1 MQTQVNGF
9 HEAVN
14 TEDDPFSGAP
24 LGRLVF
30 ERTYS
35 RSKPDGSKE
44 DWYEMVQRV
53 VDGNLS
59 LVSPAYI
66 EPTERER
73 LLYLISQRIAMPG
86 GRHLWAS
93 GTQSMALQN
102 CFRAGWS
109 TGFKGHAG
117 FTFDQL
123 MKGGGVGANYSSSY
137 FEKMPRFLSRI
148 QPRFVCDPTHPDYDK
163 IIALSLLDTELD
175 DPHPTV
181 RVSIDDSRE
190 GWVHAL
196 ETLIWHSI
204 NSVPVTLLFDVSE
217 VREEGAPIRGFGG
230 TAAGPMPLML
240 MLLEVAELCK
250 AQRAQSCDT
259 CRHNNIRV
267 CPMFAMA
274 VDHQIAT
281 CVVAGNVRRSARM
294 SIIHWK
300 DPHIFEFINCKTDPL
315 HHWSTN
321 ISVEIDHEFF
331 DALAE
336 GPVSSTGISRHAS
349 RVLDAVVKGM
359 LTNGE
364 PGFYNSEAAS
374 QGEQRDVRATNPCG
388 ELALEEWESCI
399 LGHVNLAK
407 GTDAERDE
415 AFRLMAR
422 FLYRTTFAP
431 IQDPKQKE
439 VVLRNRRIGVGFF
452 GLQEWMASKE
462 LGYAGPADDM
472 RELAW
477 RLTKF
482 KRIVVDSAT
491 AYANSMGTP
500 IPVKFTT
507 VAPTGTI
514 AKLAGTT
521 EGVQSIYARHFVRRV
536 RYATSDPS
544 IPKQWPNEPC
554 QYTANTTVV
563 SVPCEDPVVT
573 RAGKNAHL
581 LVDAAELSSL
591 NALRLQYVIQSR
603 YADNAISHTINLPQG
618 TDPNTLRAE
627 LVAFLPKLKGTT
639 VMVDATRPQQPY
651 ERITE
656 QEFKVLAL
664 QGYESTQNE
673 EDACQGACPI
683 R

>member
-14 TEDDPFSGAP
+14 TEDDPFHGAP

-35 RSKPDGSKE
+35 RTLPDGSKE
-44 DWYEMVQRV
+44 DWNQMVQRV

-59 LVSPAYI
+59 LVSPAFI

-73 LLYLISQRIAMPG
+73 LLYLITNRIAMPG

-93 GTQSMALQN
+93 GTNSMALQN

-148 QPRFVCDPTHPDYDK
+148 QPRFICSPEHPDYDK
-163 IIALSLLDTELD
+163 IVALSLLDTAPD
-175 DPHPTV
+175 DPFPTV
-181 RVSIDDSRE
+181 RIIIADSRE
-190 GWVHAL
+190 GWVHSL

-204 NSVPVTLLFDVSE
+204 SSVPVTLLFDVSE

-240 MLLEVAELCK
+240 MLLAVAELCK
-250 AQRAQSCDT
+250 EQRAQQCDI
-259 CRHNNIRV
+259 CRRNNIRV
-267 CPMFAMA
+267 CPLFAMA
-274 VDHQIAT
+274 VDHEIAT

-294 SIIHWK
+294 SIVHWL
-300 DPHIFEFINCKTDPL
+300 DPHIFEFISCKTDPTK
-315 HHWSTN
+315 HWSTN
-321 ISVEIDHEFF
+321 ISVEIDADYF
-331 DALAE
+331 DAIE
-336 GPVSSTGISRHAS
+336 RGDKHANA
-349 RVLDAVVKGM
+349 VLDAVVKGM

-364 PGFYNSEAAS
+364 PGFYNSELAS
-374 QGEQRDVRATNPCG
+374 KGESGDVRATNPCG

-399 LGHVNLAK
+399 LGHVNLAR
-407 GTDAERDE
+407 GTDEERDE

-431 IQDPKQKE
+431 IQDQKQRE

-452 GLQEWMASKE
+452 GLQEWMAS
-462 LGYAGPADDM
+462 LGLSYAGPGEDM

-482 KRIVVDSAT
+482 DRIVVDSAT
-491 AYANSMGTP
+491 TYANDMGTP
-500 IPVKFTT
+500 VPVKFTT

-514 AKLAGTT
+514 AKLCGTT

-536 RYATSDPS
+536 RYAASDPG
-544 IPKQWPNEPC
+544 IPAEWPSEPC
-554 QYTANTTVV
+554 QYTPNTTVV

-573 RAGKNAHL
+573 RAGANAHL

-591 NALRLQYVIQSR
+591 DALRLQYVIQDR

-618 TDPNTLRAE
+618 TDPETLRAE

-656 QEFKVLAL
+656 EEFKALAL
-664 QGYESTQNE
+664 QGFESNQSE
-673 EDACQGACPI
+673 EDACQGSCPI

>member
-1 MQTQVNGF
+1 MQTMNQNSF
-9 HEAVN
+9 HEEVN
-14 TEDDPFSGAP
+14 TEDPFEGAP

-35 RSKPDGSKE
+35 RSKPNGEKE

-59 LVSPAYI
+59 LVSSAYI

-73 LLYLISQRIAMPG
+73 LLYLIANRIAMPG

-93 GTQSMALQN
+93 GTISHALQN

-109 TGFKGHAG
+109 TGFQGHVG

-123 MKGGGVGANYSSSY
+123 MKGGGVGSNYSSTY
-137 FEKMPRFLSRI
+137 FENMPRFTSRI
-148 QPRFVCDPTHPDYDK
+148 QPRFLCDSNHPDYGK
-163 IIALSLLDTELD
+163 IVALSLLDTSID
-175 DPHPTV
+175 DPLLRLRITV
-181 RVSIDDSRE
+181 ADSRE

-196 ETLIWHSI
+196 EQIIWHAI
-204 NSVPVTLLFDVSE
+204 HSVPVTLIFDVSE

-250 AQRAQSCDT
+250 EQRAQSCDT
-259 CRHNNIRV
+259 CRRNNIRV
-267 CPMFAMA
+267 CPLFAME

-294 SIIHWK
+294 SILHWM
-300 DPHIFEFINCKTDPL
+300 DPHIFEFITCKTDPTK
-315 HHWSTN
+315 HWSTN
-321 ISVEIDHEFF
+321 ISVEIDQDFF

-336 GPVSSTGISRHAS
+336 NDKHTNK
-349 RVLDAVVKGM
+349 VLDAVVKGM

-364 PGFYNSEAAS
+364 PGFYNSSLAAK
-374 QGEQRDVRATNPCG
+374 GERGDVRASNPCG

-399 LGHVNLAK
+399 LGHVNLAR
-407 GTDAERDE
+407 GTEEERDE
-415 AFRLMAR
+415 SFRLMAR

-431 IQDPKQKE
+431 IQDPKQRE

-452 GLQEWMASKE
+452 GLQEWMASIG
-462 LGYAGPADDM
+462 LSYAGSDDNKDM
-472 RELAW
+472 EDLEW

-482 KRIVVDSAT
+482 NRIVVDSAT
-491 AYANSMGTP
+491 AYANEMGTP
-500 IPVKFTT
+500 VPVKFTT

-521 EGVQSIYARHFVRRV
+521 EGVQPIFAKHFVRRV
-536 RYATSDPS
+536 RYAATDPG
-544 IPKQWPNEPC
+544 IPQEWPTEPC
-554 QYTANTTVV
+554 LYTANTTVV
-563 SVPCEDPVVT
+563 SIPCEDPVVA

-581 LVDAAELSSL
+581 LVDAAELSSEH
-591 NALRLQYVIQSR
+591 ALRLQAIIQAS

-618 TDPNTLRAE
+618 TDPQTLRDQ
-627 LVAFLPKLKGTT
+627 LVHYLQFLKGTT
-639 VMVDATRPQQPY
+639 IMVDATRPQQPY
-651 ERITE
+651 KRITE
-656 QEFKVLAL
+656 EEFKTLAQ
-664 QGYESTQNE
+664 QGFESAQNE
-673 EDACQGACPI
+673 EDACNGACPV

>member
-14 TEDDPFSGAP
+14 EDTNPDPFSGAP

-35 RSKPDGSKE
+35 RSKPNGEKE

-59 LVSPAYI
+59 LVSSAFI
-66 EPTERER
+66 ESTERER
-73 LLYLISQRIAMPG
+73 LMYLISQRIAMPG

-93 GTQSMALQN
+93 GTTSHALQN

-109 TGFKGHAG
+109 TGFKGHVA

-148 QPRFVCDPTHPDYDK
+148 QPRFECNPEHEDYDK
-163 IIALSLLDTELD
+163 MQALSLFETSLD
-175 DPHPTV
+175 DPLPTV
-181 RVSIDDSRE
+181 RVKVADSRE
-190 GWVHAL
+190 GWVDAL
-196 ETLIWHSI
+196 EQLIDHSI
-204 NSVPVTLLFDVSE
+204 NSVPVTILFDVTE
-217 VREEGAPIRGFGG
+217 VRPEGAPIRGFGG

-240 MLLEVAELCK
+240 MLLEVADLCK
-250 AQRAQSCDT
+250 AQRAQTCNI
-259 CRHNNIRV
+259 CRHTNTRV
-267 CPMFAMA
+267 CPLFAMET
-274 VDHQIAT
+274 DHQIAT

-294 SIIHWK
+294 SIMHWK
-300 DPHIFEFINCKTDPL
+300 DPHIFEFINCKTNPMK
-315 HHWSTN
+315 HWSTN
-321 ISVEIDHEFF
+321 ISVEIDGAFF
-331 DALAE
+331 DALN
-336 GPVSSTGISRHAS
+336 TNDKHANQ
-349 RVLDAVVKGM
+349 VLDAVVRGM

-364 PGFYNSEAAS
+364 PGFYNSELAS
-374 QGEQRDVRATNPCG
+374 KGEIGDVRATNPCG

-399 LGHVNLAK
+399 LGHVNLAR
-407 GTDAERDE
+407 GTEEERDE

-431 IQDPKQKE
+431 IQDPKQRE
-439 VVLRNRRIGVGFF
+439 VVLRNRRIGVGFL
-452 GLQEWMASKE
+452 GLQEWMASLE
-462 LGYAGPADDM
+462 LSYSGPAEDM

-477 RLTKF
+477 RLTKLD
-482 KRIVVDSAT
+482 RIVTESAT
-491 AYANSMGTP
+491 QYANEMGTP
-500 IPVKFTT
+500 VPIKFTT

-521 EGVQSIYARHFVRRV
+521 EGVQPIYAKHFVRRI
-536 RYATSDPS
+536 RYAASDPG
-544 IPKQWPNEPC
+544 IPTEWPSEPC

-563 SVPCEDPVVT
+563 SIPCEDPVVT
-573 RAGKNAHL
+573 RAGKNSHL
-581 LVDAAELSSL
+581 IVDAAELSAQH
-591 NALRLQYVIQSR
+591 ALRLQYIIQSR

-618 TDPNTLRAE
+618 TDPNILRAE
-627 LVAFLPKLKGTT
+627 LVEYLPKLKGTT
-639 VMVDATRPQQPY
+639 VMVDASRPQQPY

-656 QEFKVLAL
+656 EEFQILAL
-664 QGYESTQNE
+664 KGFESTQNE
-673 EDACQGACPI
+673 EDSCQGSCPI